1 MQEPTLATEGEG
13 RSIFS
18 QRLIGLLDDVLEGK
32 APNAGRFCGYCYHPL
47 PPAGRSPQ
55 EGPSTGLRTGPS
67 AGLRPGVCPHC
78 GRSSTERPAVTR
90 VPEAVFAMYRAQ
102 RSREAWTVRGIAWV
116 GLMLGV
122 VLGLLP
128 LAFFGVNWW
137 TLVAFFG
144 LMLLFYIGSPNVA
157 NSVGDAVAYRWGQS
171 ELRRRWD
178 AFVRARGGG

>member
-1 MQEPTLATEGEG
+1 VQEPALAAEGEG
-13 RSIFS
+13 QSIFS
-18 QRLIGLLDDVLEGK
+18 QRLVGLLDDVLEGK

-47 PPAGRSPQ
+47 PSAGQSPQ
-55 EGPSTGLRTGPS
+55 EGPSTGLRTG
-67 AGLRPGVCPHC
+67 LCPHC

-102 RSREAWTVRGIAWV
+102 RSREGWTVRGIAWV
-116 GLMLGV
+116 GLTLGV

-137 TLVAFFG
+137 TLLAFFG
-144 LMLLFYIGSPNVA
+144 LMLLFYIGSANVA
-157 NSVGDAVAYRWGQS
+157 NSVGDAVGYRWGQS

-178 AFVRARGGG
+178 AFVRARDGG